1 MPLINSVSDRNNR
14 NLPSKNLIESNILR
28 SYLLKIISKRERER
42 EKEEMDVLPIYK
54 KKRII
59 TKFGTERERLGK
71 IGEVWKIFDR
81 NGERYG
87 FNGGVSPSLGPTLV
101 SINGGLIGDV
111 G

>member
-1 MPLINSVSDRNNR
+1 
-14 NLPSKNLIESNILR
+14 
-28 SYLLKIISKRERER
+28 
-42 EKEEMDVLPIYK
+42 MDVLPIYK

-71 IGEVWKIFDR
+71 ITGRFGFFDR
-81 NGERYG
+81 NAERYG
-87 FNGGVSPSLGPTLV
+87 FDGGVSPSLGPTLV